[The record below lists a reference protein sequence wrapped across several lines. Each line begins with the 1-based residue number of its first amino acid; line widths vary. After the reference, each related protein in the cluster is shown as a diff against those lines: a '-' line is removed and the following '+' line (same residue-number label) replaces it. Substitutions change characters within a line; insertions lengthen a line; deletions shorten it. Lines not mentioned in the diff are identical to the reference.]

1 MVERGRGLSNLSAQ
15 FHGQR
20 RRRIG
25 DLQGIV
31 SRLDYVKNLGVDVIW
46 LNPIYDSPND
56 DNGYD
61 IRDYRRIMAD
71 FGTMDDF
78 DTLLAEVHSGA

>member
-1 MVERGRGLSNLSAQ
+1 MVEQAVVYQIYPRSFMDSDGDG
-15 FHGQR
+15 
-20 RRRIG
+20 IG

-31 SRLDYVKNLGVDVIW
+31 SRLDVKNLGVDAIW

-61 IRDYRRIMAD
+61 IRNYRRIMAD

-78 DTLLAEVHSGA
+78 DNLLAEVHFRE